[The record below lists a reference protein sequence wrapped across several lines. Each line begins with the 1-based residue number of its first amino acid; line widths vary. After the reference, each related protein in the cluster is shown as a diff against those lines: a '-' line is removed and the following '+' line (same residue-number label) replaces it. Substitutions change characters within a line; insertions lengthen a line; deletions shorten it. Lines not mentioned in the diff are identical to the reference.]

1 MSLTGKIALV
11 TGGSRGIGRAI
22 CLELAR
28 QGANVAVNYAGN
40 SAAAQETVAA
50 CEALGVQAIAIQAN
64 VADPQACQDMVK
76 TVLDTFGRIDI
87 LVNNAGITR
96 DGLTLQMKEE
106 DFDAV
111 LDTNLKGAFCCCKAV
126 YRPMMRQRSGR
137 IINMSSIVGLRGN
150 PGQANYCAS
159 KAGLIGLTKS
169 LAKELAARKVT
180 VNAVAPGFIDT
191 DMTAVLSEQAKEAML
206 STIPMAKLGQ
216 PEDVAHA
223 VAFFA
228 SDEAAYIT
236 GQVLCV
242 DGGMAVLTAER
253 MLTMEKRRVVIT
265 GIGAVTLW
273 AIPLP
278 RAGRPSRTACAAL
291 LPSLCTI
298 TAARRSLWPPR

>member
-1 MSLTGKIALV
+1 MSLQGRNALV

-40 SAAAQETVAA
+40 AQAAEETAAACRELGVQAVTIRADVADAAA
-50 CEALGVQAIAIQAN
+50 CEA
-64 VADPQACQDMVK
+64 MVK
-76 TVLDTFGRIDI
+76 EVISSFGSLHI

-242 DGGMAVLTAER
+242 DGGMAV
-253 MLTMEKRRVVIT
+253 
-265 GIGAVTLW
+265 
-273 AIPLP
+273 
-278 RAGRPSRTACAAL
+278 
-291 LPSLCTI
+291 
-298 TAARRSLWPPR
+298 